1 MRGSEL
7 DDAAQA
13 FLQGL
18 SSLESAPPPALTAP
32 PAESEAERPLNAPE
46 GERAAAAAAE
56 RGASEAVTAA
66 PEVRVLSE
74 LKLERQ
80 RRQDQAELARLLA
93 QWAEQEAGGG
103 ARVAAPCFA
112 LERQLAAMGER
123 LLSPVAGCGK
133 PPVGAVGMESD

>member
-1 MRGSEL
+1 LRGSEL

-18 SSLESAPPPALTAP
+18 SSLESAPPPSLATP
-32 PAESEAERPLNAPE
+32 PAESESERPLNAPE
-46 GERAAAAAAE
+46 AERAAAAAAE

-123 LLSPVAGCGK
+123 LLSPVAGCGE
-133 PPVGAVGMESD
+133 PPVG